1 MARRTLI
8 VGMLLAIF
16 ASAAIVILSILDVI
30 TMSEL
35 RDSLGKT
42 LSVIAVTTAA
52 IASGAAVV
60 ALGRRR

>member
-1 MARRTLI
+1 MV

-35 RDSLGKT
+35 RDSLGRT

-52 IASGAAVV
+52 IASGVAVV
-60 ALGRRR
+60 SLGRRR